1 MNEKQLKIKILI
13 IQSLDWSLIIA
24 WAAVLIIAYQNGTEY
39 IYIALIVL
47 IGLGIIHQV
56 GLGSI
61 NKIYAFKT
69 QLHNLEQERKREE
82 IHVLM
87 SKGGQ
92 KVKKT

>member
-13 IQSLDWSLIIA
+13 IQSLDWTLIIA
-24 WAAVLIIAYQNGTEY
+24 WVAVLFIAYQNGTEY

-47 IGLGIIHQV
+47 IGLGIIHQI
-56 GLGSI
+56 GLVSI
-61 NKIYAFKT
+61 NKIHAFKT

>member
-13 IQSLDWSLIIA
+13 IQSLDWALIIA
-24 WAAVLIIAYQNGTEY
+24 WAAVLFIAYQNETEY

-56 GLGSI
+56 GLVSI
-61 NKIYAFKT
+61 NKIYAFRT